1 MCAPGFAVS
10 VIGSPGFSNVLVS
23 GACSKIRLL
32 ITLESVVVVALVRDG
47 SVVFKMDLIALARGG
62 SVAFMMDLV
71 IVVCLATLNHLFTT
85 SSSTRALIVFIS
97 CLWQLYCYFYTAFL
111 RVQYSRFDLL

>member
-32 ITLESVVVVALVRDG
+32 ITLDSVVV
-47 SVVFKMDLIALARGG
+47 IALARGD

-71 IVVCLATLNHLFTT
+71 M
-85 SSSTRALIVFIS
+85 
-97 CLWQLYCYFYTAFL
+97 
-111 RVQYSRFDLL
+111 

>member
-1 MCAPGFAVS
+1 MSMCASGFAIS
-10 VIGSPGFSNVLVS
+10 VTGSSGFSNALES

-62 SVAFMMDLV
+62 SVAFMADLV
-71 IVVCLATLNHLFTT
+71 M
-85 SSSTRALIVFIS
+85 
-97 CLWQLYCYFYTAFL
+97 
-111 RVQYSRFDLL
+111 